1 MSELSELCSQVDDS
15 KRHIACQLA
24 NEIEFMEET
33 LAKLKEEIAEG
44 GVLEHFEQGKQN
56 FMREAPALTAY
67 NKTIAQYSKLYKQ
80 LTDLLPPM
88 TQEKADELDEW
99 IREQSANGAIV

>member
-24 NEIEFMEET
+24 NEIEFMEAT
-33 LAKLKEEIAEG
+33 LAKLKAEIEEG

-80 LTDLLPPM
+80 FTDLLPEITP
-88 TQEKADELDEW
+88 EEADELHDW
-99 IREQSANGAIV
+99 LQEQRSYDAIV

>member
-1 MSELSELCSQVDDS
+1 MSELSELCEQVDIS

-24 NEIEFMEET
+24 NEIEFMEAT
-33 LAKLKEEIAEG
+33 LNKLKDEIAEG

-80 LTDLLPPM
+80 LTDLLPEGDP
-88 TQEKADELDEW
+88 EDGDELDEW
-99 IREQSANGAIV
+99 INEQAANGAIV